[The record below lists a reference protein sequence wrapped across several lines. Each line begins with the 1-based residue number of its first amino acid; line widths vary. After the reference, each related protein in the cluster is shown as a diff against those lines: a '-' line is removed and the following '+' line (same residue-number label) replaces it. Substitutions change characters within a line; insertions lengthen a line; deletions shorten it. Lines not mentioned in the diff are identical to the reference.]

1 MRLPWGLWVAHD
13 TTWLGEQPKP
23 ATPQLGIR
31 YSDGS
36 DVTMD
41 DRRASKLP
49 FLPQN
54 LSLWLL
60 KCLGTTR
67 EVFQSN

>member
-1 MRLPWGLWVAHD
+1 MRLPWGLWVAHE

-23 ATPQLGIR
+23 ATPQLEIR

-41 DRRASKLP
+41 GRRASKLP

-54 LSLWLL
+54 LSL
-60 KCLGTTR
+60 
-67 EVFQSN
+67 